1 MKRILNLESLR
12 YTEIDGVK
20 FYALVDVRASI
31 KKRKCHYSQLLK
43 GVDKKFIKK
52 GYITGR
58 GISRKS
64 TCICEQGIMQILERI
79 NKNMKKRYSRTEKEN
94 IARRY
99 GWTYGFV
106 EGHIQAGDL
115 DYQIEYA
122 EKYCKPKKKIR
133 RYDMRG
139 FSGMMLCEVE

>member
-20 FYALVDVRASI
+20 FYALVDVRASF
-31 KKRKCHYSQLLK
+31 KQRKCHYSQFLK
-43 GVDKKFIKK
+43 GVDKRFIKK
-52 GYITGR
+52 SYMTR
-58 GISRKS
+58 SNTRKKV
-64 TCICEQGIMQILERI
+64 TCICEQGIKQILERI
-79 NKNMKKRYSRTEKEN
+79 NKNMKKRYSKAEKEN
-94 IARRY
+94 IARQY

-115 DYQIEYA
+115 DYQIQYA